1 VVDASFNP
9 IDRSALGLNDRVPVG
24 KRIVRGGITTIIGNA
39 WSVVVGVVTLPIL
52 LRGLG
57 PAQFGLWV
65 LLQTLSA
72 VNGWLSLADLGLRAA
87 VVRELAHALGRGD
100 HDDADSI
107 AGTAFRM
114 YVSLAVLVAIALVLA
129 GSGSLATWFSAPPN
143 LVDALRLASVWFA
156 IQVGAELLLV
166 AAQSLLEGSQ
176 RVDVARALHALRAT
190 ATAFAAAIAATNSG
204 RLPTVAVA
212 SAVATV
218 IVTALAWLVT
228 FRVTATR
235 PRGWDASRAVSLA
248 RYGAQIGA
256 INATGVL
263 HRMMDRIVV
272 GAIYGPAAVAL
283 VEIATQIANGVS
295 IALSV
300 AHPLTSTASWIDGRG
315 DREARRGLLIRGTKF
330 TVLATIPA
338 AAVAAILAPNI
349 VAVWMGDRW
358 ADAGG
363 ITTLAVVGVAL
374 AAPSQAASLLLQ
386 ASGRARAVLVPALVA
401 VTANL
406 VLTVWLARS
415 FGIAGV
421 FWATIVTASFLGVPI
436 TRHALR
442 LTETSCVALVRGAFL
457 PAAIPAVAAFGAAA
471 VGSLADGEL
480 GALVLGT
487 LCVSIAWLATTWHFG
502 LDRSDRAVS
511 RAALS
516 PQH

>member
-1 VVDASFNP
+1 
-9 IDRSALGLNDRVPVG
+9 
-24 KRIVRGGITTIIGNA
+24 
-39 WSVVVGVVTLPIL
+39 
-52 LRGLG
+52 
-57 PAQFGLWV
+57 
-65 LLQTLSA
+65 
-72 VNGWLSLADLGLRAA
+72 
-87 VVRELAHALGRGD
+87 
-100 HDDADSI
+100 
-107 AGTAFRM
+107 
-114 YVSLAVLVAIALVLA
+114 
-129 GSGSLATWFSAPPN
+129 
-143 LVDALRLASVWFA
+143 
-156 IQVGAELLLV
+156 
-166 AAQSLLEGSQ
+166 
-176 RVDVARALHALRAT
+176 
-190 ATAFAAAIAATNSG
+190 
-204 RLPTVAVA
+204 
-212 SAVATV
+212 
-218 IVTALAWLVT
+218 
-228 FRVTATR
+228 
-235 PRGWDASRAVSLA
+235 
-248 RYGAQIGA
+248 
-256 INATGVL
+256 
-263 HRMMDRIVV
+263 
-272 GAIYGPAAVAL
+272 
-283 VEIATQIANGVS
+283 
-295 IALSV
+295 
-300 AHPLTSTASWIDGRG
+300 
-315 DREARRGLLIRGTKF
+315 
-330 TVLATIPA
+330 VLATIPA

-502 LDRSDRAVS
+502 LDRSDRAVL